1 MIHSDWEICQGH
13 TQPGS
18 CSKFNTLWGHSLTKN
33 ADEKA
38 GPLDRLLLYHL
49 GFQNFVLAGCP
60 HERQSF
66 FIEYGLLAFA
76 PVLTGYETPRLPHA
90 NGGVMPDA
98 CIKSKVRQRLQY
110 YRRAIIV

>member
-1 MIHSDWEICQGH
+1 M
-13 TQPGS
+13 
-18 CSKFNTLWGHSLTKN
+18 GHSLTKN

-76 PVLTGYETPRLPHA
+76 PVLAGYETPRLSHA
-90 NGGVMPDA
+90 DGGVMPDA
-98 CIKSKVRQRLQY
+98 RIKSKVRERLQH
-110 YRRAIIV
+110 YRRIIII